1 MGEVRLSI
9 TAEAEA
15 LKARALAASGAILA
29 VTDADSNSLAVDVV
43 SRLKKLAKQ
52 VEASRT
58 EVKAPVI
65 KLGRDIDAIAAKYVA
80 QIDAEVARIEKTLIR
95 PYVQA
100 EAEKAERS
108 RRLAESLAEKKRQRE
123 QAEARAADE
132 ERQRLEKEAAQAT
145 NAAEAL
151 ELNQQAAAKAQQA
164 EAATQRAEDVQAK
177 PTTEAPKAEKMTVRK
192 VTRYEVVDVKAL
204 YAARP
209 TLCTLEAS
217 AAAINAELRGG
228 MRECPGLRIWEEID
242 TTVRT

>member
-15 LKARALAASGAILA
+15 LKARALTASGAILA
-29 VTDADSNSLAVDVV
+29 VTEAESNALAIDVV

-52 VEASRT
+52 VEASRV

-65 KLGRDIDAIAAKYVA
+65 KLGRDIDAIAEKYVS
-80 QIDAEVARIEKTLIR
+80 QIEAEVTRIEKTLIR

-108 RRLAESLAEKKRQRE
+108 RRLAEGLAEKKRQRE

-132 ERQRLEKEAAQAT
+132 DRQRLEREAAQTT

-151 ELNQQAAAKAQQA
+151 ELHQQAARKAQQA
-164 EAATQRAEDVQAK
+164 EAATQRADDVQAK
-177 PTTEAPKAEKMTVRK
+177 PTAEAPKAEKMTVRK
-192 VTRYEVVDVKAL
+192 VTRYEVLDVKAL

-209 TLCTLEAS
+209 ALCTLEPSAS
-217 AAAINAELRGG
+217 AINAELRAG